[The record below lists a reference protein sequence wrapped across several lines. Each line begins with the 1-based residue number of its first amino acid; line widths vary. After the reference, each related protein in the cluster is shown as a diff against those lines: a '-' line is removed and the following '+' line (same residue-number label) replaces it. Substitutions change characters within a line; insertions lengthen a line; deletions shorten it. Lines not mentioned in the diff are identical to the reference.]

1 MVWGRDGG
9 EDDTSVTGQIDPM
22 DGSFDFFPFLKGVFG
37 YVHHCLFSCPF
48 DDPSSVMSK
57 EGGRLIFL
65 SMTLFMSH
73 HSQIKS
79 STIIE
84 FLWWAFVF
92 VVACFFYF

>member
-9 EDDTSVTGQIDPM
+9 EDDTSATGQIDPM
-22 DGSFDFFPFLKGVFG
+22 ESFVFG

-48 DDPSSVMSK
+48 DDPNSVVSK
-57 EGGRLIFL
+57 KGGRLIFL
-65 SMTLFMSH
+65 SVTLFMSH

-84 FLWWAFVF
+84 LWLFFIFKLF
-92 VVACFFYF
+92 VV